1 MTSWFSIGAFL
12 RFPNNFTAKGTPANI
27 ITPFAIIMKNISGL
41 VRLWKA
47 ELKKKVSIC
56 AIKEYTKKRL
66 KINVT
71 VSRGEFQW
79 ECFTIKVIARQIQ
92 ATVINT

>member
-1 MTSWFSIGAFL
+1 MSAFL
-12 RFPNNFTAKGTPANI
+12 RCPNNFTAKGTPVNI
-27 ITPFAIIMKNISGL
+27 ITPFAIIIKNISEL

-56 AIKEYTKKRL
+56 AIKEYTKKRM

-71 VSRGEFQW
+71 MSRGEFQ
-79 ECFTIKVIARQIQ
+79 
-92 ATVINT
+92 